1 MASVLHL
8 RCGTDIR
15 DTLRAAAIP
24 GEFLEWADPICQ
36 GPVLALPEP
45 EYLERRRAWLSA
57 AWELPRAEVDAKLQP
72 MSMLPARLEPHD
84 EVCLWF
90 EHDLFDQSILIQILA
105 ALAEARELWP
115 RLRIVS
121 IDRHPQVRRFIGLGQ
136 LKPELLGPLYPQRT
150 PISPE
155 AFELAVRAWD
165 AWREPTPDR
174 LRRGDWHSEALPF
187 LAGAIARHLDE
198 FPRDDD
204 GLGLTQRLTLTAI
217 HDAQT
222 SQGHGYAMQ
231 IFGRLLSELEPT
243 PWLGDLMW
251 WAYLRELAAGPAP
264 LIEMLGEFP
273 AEHLTLTPL
282 GRAVL
287 AGEKNW
293 LDVSG
298 PTEYGPSRWRGG
310 VEISA
315 HGRSAS

>member
-1 MASVLHL
+1 MASILHL

-15 DTLRAAAIP
+15 DSLRAAAIP

-45 EYLERRRAWLSA
+45 EYVERRRAWISA
-57 AWELPRAEVDAKLQP
+57 AWEIPRAEVDAKLAP
-72 MSMLPARLEPHD
+72 MSTLPARLERHD

-105 ALAEARELWP
+105 ALADARELWP

-121 IDRHPQVRRFIGLGQ
+121 IDRHPSVRRFIGLGQ
-136 LKPELLGPLYPQRT
+136 LKADSLGPLYARRV

-155 AFELAVRAWD
+155 AFELAVQAWN

-174 LRRGDWHSEALPF
+174 LRREDWHADALPF
-187 LAGAIARHLDE
+187 LASAIARHLDE
-198 FPRDDD
+198 FPRDDN
-204 GLGLTQRLTLTAI
+204 GLGLTQRLTLQAI
-217 HDAQT
+217 ADAQN
-222 SQGHGYAMQ
+222 GHAIE
-231 IFGRLLSELEPT
+231 IFGRLISELYPT

-273 AEHLTLTPL
+273 AEILTLTPL

-287 AGEKNW
+287 HGEQNW
-293 LDVSG
+293 LSVAG
-298 PTEYGPSRWRGG
+298 PTEHGPSGWRGG
-310 VEISA
+310 VEILPHSRA
-315 HGRSAS
+315 TS